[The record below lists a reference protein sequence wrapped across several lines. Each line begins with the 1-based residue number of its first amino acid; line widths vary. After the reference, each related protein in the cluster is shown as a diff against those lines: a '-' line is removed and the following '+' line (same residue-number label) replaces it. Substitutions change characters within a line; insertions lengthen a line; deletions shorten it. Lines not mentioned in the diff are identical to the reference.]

1 MLAPLL
7 FLRLCKYV
15 VLFTFAKILLCII
28 SARIYVTL
36 SFLFQCLCV
45 IAWLFGN
52 NELIPSVQ
60 SSFEKSILLKVQIL
74 LSIQ

>member
-1 MLAPLL
+1 MLSYLL
-7 FLRLCKYV
+7 LLKFCYV
-15 VLFTFAKILLCII
+15 II

-52 NELIPSVQ
+52 NELIPSIQ